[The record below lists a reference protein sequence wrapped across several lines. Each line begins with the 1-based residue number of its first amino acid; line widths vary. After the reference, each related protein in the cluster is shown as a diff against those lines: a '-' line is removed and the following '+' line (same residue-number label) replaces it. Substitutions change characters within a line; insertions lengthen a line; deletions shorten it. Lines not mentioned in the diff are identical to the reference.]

1 MGVEGK
7 EYNATTTKRR
17 RVSTKKEEKESP
29 KTQKKSKK
37 ESMKPPEI
45 KTRNSGSS
53 TPDES
58 KSKSA
63 HDQIPS
69 YNRKKTEELI
79 AYKETITQK
88 TKKRN
93 ARHARNETPQ
103 YDIYTKDLL
112 KEEYD
117 KAFSGD
123 EVAVADGVL
132 SEDDTVDDKPPR
144 PTKKVT

>member
-1 MGVEGK
+1 MG
-7 EYNATTTKRR
+7 
-17 RVSTKKEEKESP
+17 
-29 KTQKKSKK
+29 
-37 ESMKPPEI
+37 
-45 KTRNSGSS
+45 
-53 TPDES
+53 
-58 KSKSA
+58 
-63 HDQIPS
+63 
-69 YNRKKTEELI
+69 TEELI

-132 SEDDTVDDKPPR
+132 SEDDTVDDKPPK
-144 PTKKVT
+144 PTKKVTSATPKPFRKRESNKHDKTVSFKEAKNRVLDTTKKRRGRNH